1 MKPRR
6 IHILS
11 GFFFSIHLSIQVECA
26 VACLVLWAQDVYVV
40 VIMSGDTAAVHREKG
55 KNISSSM
62 ECSTGA
68 TARTPELAHDK
79 TRSVVS
85 LLLQLCLI

>member
-1 MKPRR
+1 MKPTR

-11 GFFFSIHLSIQVECA
+11 VFFFIHRSIQVECA
-26 VACLVLWAQDVYVV
+26 IACLVLWAQDVYVV
-40 VIMSGDTAAVHREKG
+40 VIMSGDTAVHREKG

-68 TARTPELAHDK
+68 TARAPELAHDK

>member
-6 IHILS
+6 IHFLS
-11 GFFFSIHLSIQVECA
+11 VFFFFLECA

-40 VIMSGDTAAVHREKG
+40 AIMSGDTAVQWEKR

-62 ECSTGA
+62 ECPAGA
-68 TARTPELAHDK
+68 TARAPELAHDK
-79 TRSVVS
+79 TRSVFS